1 MPRTVLLAPGS
12 IGCIFGELLIKD
24 AIMKG
29 TGELDVSVVHRP
41 PGRMVRRSGN
51 HIASTSSRDMLSTP
65 PPPSPHNPALAQQIQ
80 KIFHLLGTPNEE
92 NWPEFSS
99 LPNAG
104 TFKWKGRD
112 GSELGRRF
120 SVNSPLSASSGGR
133 QSYLDGAGFDLLGRL
148 LALNPRDRIG
158 AEEALGHKYFKEG
171 VKMQVPD
178 FFT

>member
-1 MPRTVLLAPGS
+1 MP
-12 IGCIFGELLIKD
+12 FD
-24 AIMKG
+24 
-29 TGELDVSVVHRP
+29 
-41 PGRMVRRSGN
+41 
-51 HIASTSSRDMLSTP
+51 P
-65 PPPSPHNPALAQQIQ
+65 PPPALIPHAQQIQ

-92 NWPEFSS
+92 SWPEFSS

-104 TFKWKGRD
+104 TFKWRGRD

-120 SVNSPLSASSGGR
+120 SVNSPLSASGG

-158 AEEALGHKYFKEG
+158 AEDALGHRYFKDG

>member
-1 MPRTVLLAPGS
+1 MS
-12 IGCIFGELLIKD
+12 CI
-24 AIMKG
+24 
-29 TGELDVSVVHRP
+29 
-41 PGRMVRRSGN
+41 VRRAVWYAGAATTL
-51 HIASTSSRDMLSTP
+51 HPHPHAICFRP